1 MNETT
6 RTTYTPTERRD
17 DRRSRAP
24 SKPPIRIGEMTY
36 LVLITVAAALLT
48 GVLALPFT
56 MPGGAFAA
64 LPTAFGAADGGPLA
78 SIRTSIRVT

>member
-6 RTTYTPTERRD
+6 RTDHPPTGRRD
-17 DRRSRAP
+17 DHLTRAP
-24 SKPPIRIGEMTY
+24 SKPPVRIGEMTY

-56 MPGGAFAA
+56 MPGRGFAH
-64 LPTAFGAADGGPLA
+64 TETVFGAADARPPA
-78 SIRTSIRVT
+78 SIRTSSRVT